1 MNIDVPTIKFT
12 FQYIAIIRINLISF
26 FTQFPNHLRL
36 ASVNRNTEELRDIL
50 FLCER
55 NRA

>member
-36 ASVNRNTEELRDIL
+36 ASVYRNTDVVIAVYAYAK
-50 FLCER
+50 
-55 NRA
+55 NH